1 MRATILCLVSIFVGG
16 TSVLARDPTQ
26 VLMPTD
32 PSALALQTQ
41 YGFADAVMA
50 GDKVYLSGV
59 MAIPMSGEKS
69 VQPAYDR
76 AFKQIDATLARAGLS
91 WDDVVD
97 LSTFHTNLSAQIY
110 EFAAV
115 KAKFVKAPFPAWT
128 AVGITSLVD
137 PAAVTEIKVIARKSG
152 K

>member
-1 MRATILCLVSIFVGG
+1 MRAVFASLVA
-16 TSVLARDPTQ
+16 VLAVAPSVQARESVQ
-26 VLMPTD
+26 VLMPTE

-41 YGFADAVMA
+41 YGFSDAVIA
-50 GDKVYLSGV
+50 GDTVYLSGV
-59 MAIPMSGEKS
+59 MAIPQAGEKNL
-69 VQPAYDR
+69 QPAYER
-76 AFKQIDATLARAGLS
+76 AFKQIGATLARAGLS

-115 KAKFVKAPFPAWT
+115 KAKFVTSPFPAWT
-128 AVGITSLVD
+128 AIGITNLVD
-137 PAAVTEIKVIARKSG
+137 PAAVTEIKVIARKPA